1 MSLFLFRRIAVGLF
15 LFLMTKTAALAQ
27 QIVNFETELNRLYTI
42 GLLPDYME
50 GTVVKQISSYD
61 RTGGNDDGFGGTYSF
76 LREEPDGG
84 LVIFDEK
91 GQGVIERIWTPTDD
105 TVDFYL
111 DGSAEPSISIRFRD
125 LFNGSQKP
133 FLAPIADHK
142 VGGFYSYIPIPYEK
156 SCKIVFRGQKILFH
170 QIQFRNY
177 NEKYRVGSYDPSSL
191 GQYRALLD
199 KIVGLW
205 SKKSISVDDFTKS
218 GTVKVEKSLTLNPNS
233 SEMIFELNQGGRLV
247 GIELEPPDAFFGIY
261 KQIDLKISWD
271 DEERPAVYVPAA
283 DFFGFAFGPPSM
295 ESLLIGVKDNKAYSY
310 IPMPFDRK
318 AKVELVYRGG
328 NEVRAVSLRANV
340 YYEKRKQDS
349 EYEGRFYAYWK
360 NEKPALGVPYV
371 FLKVREKGHYVSTVM
386 SGQAIDYTH
395 FTEFFEGDDYTGIDG
410 EMTVHGTG
418 SEDYFNGGWY
428 AQPGGWIER
437 LGAPLTGCLEY
448 NLPMERTGGY
458 RMFISDKMPFSNHI
472 LHRIEHGPVDNN
484 RLVDY
489 TSVAMYYADRAIV
502 AQKNPV

>member
-76 LREEPDGG
+76 LREESDGG

-91 GQGVIERIWTPTDD
+91 GQGVIERIWTPTPTDD

-111 DGSAEPSISIRFRD
+111 DGSAEPSISIR
-125 LFNGSQKP
+125 
-133 FLAPIADHK
+133 
-142 VGGFYSYIPIPYEK
+142 
-156 SCKIVFRGQKILFH
+156 H

-177 NEKYRVGSYDPSSL
+177 NEKYPVGSYDPSSL

-261 KQIDLKISWD
+261 KQIDLKISWN

-371 FLKVREKGHYVSTVM
+371 FLE
-386 SGQAIDYTH
+386 GQ
-395 FTEFFEGDDYTGIDG
+395 G
-410 EMTVHGTG
+410 
-418 SEDYFNGGWY
+418 
-428 AQPGGWIER
+428 
-437 LGAPLTGCLEY
+437 
-448 NLPMERTGGY
+448 
-458 RMFISDKMPFSNHI
+458 K
-472 LHRIEHGPVDNN
+472 
-484 RLVDY
+484 
-489 TSVAMYYADRAIV
+489 RALR
-502 AQKNPV
+502 